1 LSGIDHVALGLDYV
15 FDNELL
21 AYLRAHPQTFGDD
34 ATQPEIHFVAPEQI
48 PEIVDCLVAM
58 GYGQSDIARILGL
71 NLLRIAKLWK

>member
-34 ATQPEIHFVAPEQI
+34 AT
-48 PEIVDCLVAM
+48 
-58 GYGQSDIARILGL
+58 
-71 NLLRIAKLWK
+71 